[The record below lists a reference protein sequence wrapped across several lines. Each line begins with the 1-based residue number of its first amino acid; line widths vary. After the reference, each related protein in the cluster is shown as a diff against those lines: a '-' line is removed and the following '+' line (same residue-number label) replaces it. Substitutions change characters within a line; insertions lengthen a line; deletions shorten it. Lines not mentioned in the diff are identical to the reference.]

1 MYKKFFGLKE
11 SPFKVNPDPR
21 YLFLTPGIQEALASL
36 AYGIRGRRGIILL
49 TGEVG
54 TGKTTLLHMILDWLR
69 QNRAATAFIFNTNLT
84 TTELF
89 ECLMADLGIPCE
101 SHSKS
106 EILMRLNRWLLDR
119 YSNGQMAVLI
129 VDEAQSL
136 SDQVLEEIRFLTNL
150 ETSTDKL
157 LQVVLSGQPEL
168 EEKLRQPHLRQLRQ
182 RITVRCRT
190 NPLTL
195 EETQGYIAERLRIA
209 GASNG
214 SLFSPEAVESIYRH
228 ARGIPRVT
236 NVLCEHAL
244 INCFA
249 DQQKTVTSA
258 HIEGVAHEFE
268 LDRPTA
274 QQSTRAEDLS
284 SVEKVLRDLSTVLE
298 RMRQPTSFAVG
309 SGKETYEPHS

>member
-1 MYKKFFGLKE
+1 MYKKFFGLRE

-54 TGKTTLLHMILDWLR
+54 TGKTTLLNMVLDWLR
-69 QNRAATAFIFNTNLT
+69 QNRAATAFIFNTHLT
-84 TTELF
+84 TSELF

-119 YSNGQMAVLI
+119 YSSGQTAVLI

-150 ETSTDKL
+150 ETSTEKL

-182 RITVRCRT
+182 RITVRYHLP
-190 NPLTL
+190 PLNRGEVNQYIQHRL
-195 EETQGYIAERLRIA
+195 EVA
-209 GASNG
+209 GAKGAPYFTQPALWRVYSY
-214 SLFSPEAVESIYRH
+214 SQ
-228 ARGIPRVT
+228 GIPRLL
-236 NVLCEHAL
+236 NAICDKAL
-244 INCFA
+244 LAGFVSQQERINYRMVGRA
-249 DQQKTVTSA
+249 VREL
-258 HIEGVAHEFE
+258 EGN
-268 LDRPTA
+268 LN
-274 QQSTRAEDLS
+274 
-284 SVEKVLRDLSTVLE
+284 
-298 RMRQPTSFAVG
+298 
-309 SGKETYEPHS
+309 